1 MTDRSVLI
9 SRIRNMLR
17 LCMFPLLAAVIVAL
31 TVAAVLLVRDNRHD
45 AAMAAARRDAPAAA
59 RETVAAMLSY
69 TSATVD
75 RDLTTVAGL
84 TGSFQDDYHNLVS
97 KTIVP
102 VAKEKGVSTRARV
115 VSAGVTSASTDRVT
129 VLMFIDQVTISTAVP
144 APTTSSS
151 RVTVTVEKHDDH
163 WLVSGMAPL

>member
-1 MTDRSVLI
+1 MNDRSVIVL
-9 SRIRNMLR
+9 RNIVR
-17 LCMFPLLAAVIVAL
+17 LSMIPLLTAALVAL

-45 AAMAAARRDAPAAA
+45 AATAAARRDAPTAA
-59 RETVAAMLSY
+59 RDTVAAMLSY

-75 RDLTTVAGL
+75 KDLAAVAGL
-84 TGSFQDDYHNLVS
+84 TGAFQDDYRNLVN

-115 VSAGVTSASTDRVT
+115 VSAGVLSASSDRVT